1 MSDRT
6 PQHANA
12 PVVLVILDGW
22 GLNDDPFGNAVL
34 AAETPTMD
42 RLCRDYPAT
51 TLRCSGE
58 AVGLPEGQMG
68 NSEVGHL
75 NLGAGFIVYQWIT
88 RIDHAIADGT
98 FAQNRAL
105 TEAMKRVK
113 RTGSRLHLIGLVS
126 DGGVHSHVRHLNALL
141 ELANTQGVG
150 EVLVHAITDGRDT
163 SPTGGVTYVG
173 SLEEKMRN
181 LGVGRIATVSGRYYA
196 MDRDHRWE
204 RTKRAFDA
212 IVLGKGPSFASAT
225 RAIQGS
231 YENGETDEFIEPSVI
246 ESGDQ
251 QYHGIEAGD
260 TVIWFNFRADRARQL
275 TEAMTAPAFDSFVRE
290 VEPLRHVVTLT
301 RYRAD
306 FPVDVAFSPQ
316 DVERPVANVVSDAGF
331 TQFHTAETEKYA
343 HVTFFFNGGREEPFP
358 GEERAL
364 VPSPR
369 VATYDLQPEMS
380 AEAVTDGTAEAIV
393 SGKFAFVIINFANG
407 DMVGHTGDFD
417 AAVAAIETVDR
428 CLHRIVDATLAQGGA
443 LLVTADHGNAEEM
456 IVRETGQPMTAHT
469 TNPVPV
475 VLVAPEDHP
484 LRHARFRQ
492 DGILSAVAPTV
503 LELLG
508 LAPPPEMDQ
517 PSLIRHS

>member
-6 PQHANA
+6 PQLPHG

-42 RLCRDYPAT
+42 RLCRDYPAAA
-51 TLRCSGE
+51 LRCSGE

-88 RIDHAIADGT
+88 RIDRAIADGA
-98 FAQNRAL
+98 FAKNRAL
-105 TEAMKRVK
+105 TEAMERVK
-113 RTGSRLHLIGLVS
+113 RTEGKLHLIGLVS
-126 DGGVHSHVRHLNALL
+126 DGGVHSHVRHLNVLL
-141 ELANTQGVG
+141 ELAKAQGVG
-150 EVLVHAITDGRDT
+150 DVLVHVVTDGRDT
-163 SPTGGVTYVG
+163 SPTGGAAYVG
-173 SLEEKMRN
+173 SLEETMRG

-212 IVLGKGPSFASAT
+212 IVLGRGPRLASAT
-225 RAIQGS
+225 WAIQDS
-231 YENGETDEFIEPSVI
+231 YENGKTDEFIEPCVI
-246 ESGDQ
+246 EPGDQ
-251 QYHGIEAGD
+251 RYHGIEPDDG
-260 TVIWFNFRADRARQL
+260 VIWFNFRADRARQL
-275 TEAMTAPAFDSFVRE
+275 TEAMTAPAFDGFDRE

-306 FPVDVAFSPQ
+306 FPVEVAFSPQ
-316 DVERPVANVVSDAGF
+316 DVERPMAQVVSDAGLA
-331 TQFHTAETEKYA
+331 QFHTAETEKYA

-358 GEERAL
+358 GEEREL

-369 VATYDLQPEMS
+369 VATYDLQPQMS
-380 AEAVTDGTAEAIV
+380 AEPLTDGAIAAIT
-393 SGKFAFVIINFANG
+393 SGKVSFVIINFANG

-428 CLHRIVDATLAQGGA
+428 CLHRIVDATLVKGGA

-456 IVRETGQPMTAHT
+456 VVPETGQPMTAHT

-475 VLVAPEDHP
+475 VLVTPEDHS
-484 LRHARFRQ
+484 LRQARLRQ
-492 DGILSAVAPTV
+492 DGVLSAIAPTV
-503 LELLG
+503 LELLE
-508 LAPPPEMDQ
+508 LEPPAEMDQ
-517 PSLIRHS
+517 PSLIHRS